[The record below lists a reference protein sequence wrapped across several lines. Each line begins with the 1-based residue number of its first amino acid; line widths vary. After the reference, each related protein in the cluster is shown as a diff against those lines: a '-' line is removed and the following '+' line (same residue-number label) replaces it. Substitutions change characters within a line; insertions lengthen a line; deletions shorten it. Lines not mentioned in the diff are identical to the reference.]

1 MKRVGFIGAYNKLD
15 MVVYVA
21 KILTLCGKRVLVVDS
36 TISQVARY
44 TIPAINP
51 ATTYVTEFEG
61 IDIAVGFNS
70 FEQIRQYL
78 KVSGELPYDIALI
91 DIENPYNIPGFELDE
106 TQRNYYVTGF
116 DLFSLKRGIQIISLI
131 QKPLKLT
138 KILYSQDILRE
149 ENEYLDHLALGYKI
163 EWTDERIYF
172 PIENGDLS
180 VIAENQRVNRIKFKK
195 LSTQYKDSLFMIAC
209 EVGEDVD
216 PNQIKRAIKII
227 EKGM

>member
-21 KILTLCGKRVLVVDS
+21 KILTLCGKKVLVVDS

-61 IDIAVGFNS
+61 VDVAVGFNS

-78 KVSGELPYDIALI
+78 QADGELPYDVALI

-138 KILYSQDILRE
+138 KILYSQDILKE
-149 ENEYLDHLALGYKI
+149 ENEYLDYLALGYKI

-172 PIENGDLS
+172 PIENGDLA

-195 LSTQYKDSLFMIAC
+195 LSTQYKDGLFMIAC
-209 EVGEDVD
+209 EVGDD
-216 PNQIKRAIKII
+216 LDQNQVKRAIKMI

>member
-21 KILTLCGKRVLVVDS
+21 KILTLCGKKVLVVDS

-61 IDIAVGFNS
+61 VDVAVGFNS

-78 KVSGELPYDIALI
+78 QADGELPYDVALI

-138 KILYSQDILRE
+138 KILYSQDILKE
-149 ENEYLDHLALGYKI
+149 ENEYLDYLALGYKI

-172 PIENGDLS
+172 PIENGDLA

-209 EVGEDVD
+209 EVGDD
-216 PNQIKRAIKII
+216 LDQNQVKRAIKMI